1 MAEKVL
7 PPVAPIKLDKISF
20 AYQKKEVLDDI
31 SMAIQP
37 GTFTIIIGPNG
48 AGKSTLLKCANQLL
62 KKYQGDISMGQT
74 NLQTLSYQDLSRYI
88 GYVPQ
93 NYQTLFSMSVFDSI
107 LLGLKKKSTFSYS
120 QKELEKVSLL
130 LEQLELSEMASRPI
144 NHLSGGQ
151 QQRVTIARALV
162 KDPPFL
168 FMDEPTS
175 GLDIKTQRDVMFFL
189 KKLTQSKNIGV
200 LTIVHDINLA
210 AELADTI
217 VILKEG
223 KMLAQGQ
230 PKDVIRP
237 DIIKDAFEV
246 DNKIISHQNKPHM
259 LINDKNWLN

>member
-1 MAEKVL
+1 MSEKTL
-7 PPVAPIKLDKISF
+7 PSVDTIKLDKISF
-20 AYQKKEVLDDI
+20 AYGKETVLENI
-31 SMAIQP
+31 SMDIHP

-62 KKYQGDISMGQT
+62 RKYQGQIQMGESDFQK
-74 NLQTLSYQDLSRYI
+74 LRYQEVSRYI

-107 LLGLKKKSTFSYS
+107 LLGLEKKSSLSYS
-120 QKELEKVSLL
+120 QAELEKVSHLL
-130 LEQLELSEMASRPI
+130 DQLELGPMANRPI
-144 NHLSGGQ
+144 DQLSGGQ

-162 KDPPFL
+162 KEPPFL

-189 KKLTQSKNIGV
+189 KKLTKSQNIGV

-210 AELADTI
+210 AELADKI
-217 VILKEG
+217 IILKEG
-223 KMLAQGQ
+223 KMLAKGK
-230 PKDVIRP
+230 PEDVIRP

-246 DNKIISHQNKPHM
+246 DNKIISHQSKPHV
-259 LINDKNWLN
+259 LINDENWVN